1 MQPMEDSGRSS
12 TNPAPGQPA
21 QDYGSGDQETGHTRQ
36 AAAEPAD
43 VPGHDAAGGETW
55 NRVLGNN
62 TSAGMV
68 RLLGAVALFILIGA
82 SLFWLAD

>member
-1 MQPMEDSGRSS
+1 MHQMEDSGGSS
-12 TNPAPGQPA
+12 TNPAPGQPTR
-21 QDYGSGDQETGHTRQ
+21 DYGAMDQETAPHRQ
-36 AAAEPAD
+36 TAAGPAD

-55 NRVLGNN
+55 NRVLGDN

-68 RLLGAVALFILIGA
+68 RLLGAVALFILVGA

>member
-1 MQPMEDSGRSS
+1 MQQMEDSGRSS
-12 TNPAPGQPA
+12 TNPAPGRPA
-21 QDYGSGDQETGHTRQ
+21 QDFGSGDQETGNPRQ